1 MDKQSSLFQQVSLQ
15 FQPLGQIEALVLTT
29 FGLDIEYLEKSILP
43 AFFPELGE
51 GPTSEPHRPLFEY
64 LEETHTPISI
74 LYDANN
80 LVRAETNVSVST
92 SVIKELRWQSFPVIR
107 TSGCFHPKII
117 LALTRQDEKQTL
129 VIGSGSANLTRP
141 GWGRNFE
148 AFGIEVLPLR
158 SGMRSALL
166 EEICDMI
173 VALQTDARGSEALER
188 IKSAI
193 DSIEINRYKN
203 KPSISKQTRLWYAG
217 QAQTDSH
224 TRNLARWI
232 QKTAIPESELV
243 DTEQNWKLDV
253 LSPYFSDTPP
263 ELISWVNK
271 CFAQRANNGDSPP
284 ILIYCPRDGDF
295 LDLTLSSFTNFGAL
309 EQVSWAE
316 FIENPLTS
324 ELKDQDGNRLQRFLH
339 AKVYRFWC
347 PEREVII
354 MGSANASLQ
363 GHADVPGNDEACLV
377 VHRQLPPGA
386 PRLRSWLKPLNDSVA
401 ANQCRTEVINEDTPA
416 SAPIPAMQLEFD
428 WQTAVFSA
436 TSDDP
441 RVLDIYLHS
450 QPIPLVR
457 LATKRKSKR
466 IKLSKMQVEA
476 FFRSAS
482 VKVTAPEYGDQAWIS
497 LVVEQNL
504 HVKPPAPTMERN
516 IDDLLRDWQLSAEQR
531 QAEQIARAAMPREHG
546 ASDNLIPTEDGQIAN
561 SDRLNDLF
569 LAMYRFREDAL
580 NNIERVRRDADSFA
594 KMQLRTRLFGA
605 GVMSVRYLLERVS
618 SVSSGGDD
626 ALDTVE
632 QYLMLLALND
642 SLQRLQPE
650 LRGLGFTKEFRALNA
665 SLREK
670 KKQIERQLKME
681 LKCEPDSPEAGQ
693 LLQWVEK
700 NFDYDR
706 RARIGARQ

>member
-1 MDKQSSLFQQVSLQ
+1 MDKQTSLFQQVSLQ

-80 LVRAETNVSVST
+80 LVRAETNVSAST
-92 SVIKELRWQSFPVIR
+92 SVVKELRWQSFPIIR

-117 LALTRQDEKQTL
+117 LALTRREEKQTL
-129 VIGSGSANLTRP
+129 VVGCGSANLTRA

-148 AFGIEVLPLR
+148 AFGIELLPLR
-158 SGMRSALL
+158 EGMRSALL
-166 EEICDMI
+166 EEIYEMI
-173 VALQTDARGSEALER
+173 VGLQSDARSSEALER

-193 DSIEINRYKN
+193 DSLEINRYKN
-203 KPSISKQTRLWYAG
+203 KPSISKQTRLWFTR
-217 QAQTDSH
+217 QTRTDSPR
-224 TRNLARWI
+224 RNLTRWI
-232 QKTAIPESELV
+232 QETAMPESELV
-243 DTEQNWKLDV
+243 APEHNWKLDV

-271 CFAQRANNGDSPP
+271 CFAQRENNGGGPP

-295 LDLTLSSFTNFGAL
+295 LDLTPSSFANFGAL

-316 FIENPLTS
+316 FSDNPLIS

-347 PEREVII
+347 RDREVII

-363 GHADVPGNDEACLV
+363 GHGDVPGNDEACLV
-377 VHRQLPPGA
+377 FHREIPPGA
-386 PRLRSWLKPLNDSVA
+386 PELRSWLKPLNDNVGT
-401 ANQCRTEVINEDTPA
+401 NLCKTKVINEDAPT
-416 SAPIPAMQLEFD
+416 SAPMPAISLEFD

-441 RVLDIYLHS
+441 RSLDVYLNS

-457 LATKRKSKR
+457 LATKRKSKK
-466 IKLSKMQVEA
+466 IELSKMQVEA
-476 FFRSAS
+476 LFRSAS
-482 VKVTAPEYGDQAWIS
+482 VKVTAPEHGDQAWIS

-546 ASDNLIPTEDGQIAN
+546 ASDNLIPSEDGEVADT
-561 SDRLNDLF
+561 DRLNDLF
-569 LAMYRFREDAL
+569 LAMYRFREDVL
-580 NNIERVRRDADSFA
+580 NTIERVRRDADSFA
-594 KMQLRTRLFGA
+594 KIQLRSRLFGA

-618 SVSSGGDD
+618 SVSTGGDG
-626 ALDTVE
+626 ALDVVE
-632 QYLMLLALND
+632 QYLVVLALKD

-670 KKQIERQLKME
+670 KKQIERQLKIE
-681 LKCEPDSPEAGQ
+681 LMCEEDSPEAGQ

-706 RARIGARQ
+706 RARIGAHQ